1 MQHVD
6 VQFGREASV
15 EAEAAAGRSPWRYL
29 VLAAVMVTMLIAF
42 AQSRSAGATSLRAE
56 GGVVQCEPIRGPQ
69 WIFPDDNFNRSDLY
83 GASIQSTL
91 YESFVVNMTCSQA
104 AGFIKTLITQTLP
117 IKTPGALNDLIA
129 GPGYTCIAY
138 PDKNGHA
145 YAGSC
150 VSGGARF
157 DWNYNVMWHG
167 VPDTS
172 TGEGGLGIEPMGAIE
187 YTTVLR
193 PLGGGRYEL
202 VISNS
207 SAIGS
212 INQFSWAAPPGLTI
226 TAVTKS
232 TGAKCSLGSGAISC
246 QGSLK
251 PPRCLCTGSGGAA
264 TIEFTATGDATT
276 EANGHPVIHGIG
288 WSYLRITQMTPVPY
302 LVPDTPQ
309 VANNKSNL

>member
-1 MQHVD
+1 MRRVD
-6 VQFGREASV
+6 GPFGLLRLTS
-15 EAEAAAGRSPWRYL
+15 RYL
-29 VLAAVMVTMLIAF
+29 FRGALVGSMLLAVGQAGP
-42 AQSRSAGATSLRAE
+42 AGASSLHAA
-56 GGVVQCEPIRGPQ
+56 GGVVQCEPIKGPE
-69 WIFPDDNFNRSDLY
+69 WVFPTDNLNRSDLF

-91 YESFVVNMTCSQA
+91 YESFVVNMSCSQA
-104 AGFIKTLITQTLP
+104 AGFIRTLITQTLP
-117 IKTPGALNDLIA
+117 ITTPGAINALTA

-150 VSGGARF
+150 LSGSARF

-167 VPDTS
+167 VPDS
-172 TGEGGLGIEPMGAIE
+172 SAGEGGLGIEPMGTIE

-193 PLGGGRYEL
+193 PLGNGHYEL
-202 VISNS
+202 VVTNS

-212 INQFSWAAPPGLTI
+212 INQFSWAAPPELTI

-232 TGAKCSLGSGAISC
+232 TGATCSVAGGGISC
-246 QGSLK
+246 QGSLH
-251 PPRCLCTGSGGAA
+251 PPKCLCTGSGGSV
-264 TIEFTATGDATT
+264 TIEFTATGDAETD
-276 EANGHPVIHGIG
+276 ANGHPVIHGLG
-288 WSYLRITQMTPVPY
+288 WSYLRISQMTPVPY